1 MGAGCVQMS
10 PAKTRGPHLAKI
22 QFIVVEAFHAD
33 IESGSAMSV
42 TVMKMQVM
50 GRIVSLTNMHN
61 CCLPFHLGR

>member
-1 MGAGCVQMS
+1 MS

-33 IESGSAMSV
+33 IESGSAVSV
-42 TVMKMQVM
+42 TVMEMQVM
-50 GRIVSLTNMHN
+50 GRTVPLTNMHN